1 MQEVL
6 STPTRGGA
14 AEPSHFDAFLKSNP
28 ASVGVL
34 AGVVTMSG
42 QMAAQFGIEGH
53 GCRVTALVFALGL
66 AIYQVA
72 IAQRRPARESVFLAP
87 IVAVILFT
95 SGWGTNNL
103 IYEAH
108 ELRTQRAVTDG
119 APAAPRVSLG
129 EWLADS
135 LIPAAHAQDSNGQN
149 SDGQNSRRKGGWKK
163 W

>member
-1 MQEVL
+1 MQELL
-6 STPTRGGA
+6 STTVTPRQIA

-108 ELRTQRAVTDG
+108 ELRGQRTATTV
-119 APAAPRVSLG
+119 APPAPRVSLG
-129 EWLADS
+129 EWLAES
-135 LIPAAHAQDSNGQN
+135 LIPAAHAQDGNNQN
-149 SDGQNSRRKGGWKK
+149 SQRKGGWRK